1 MFGRLIRDRRGFSVT
16 VAASI
21 LLLVLSLFYVSY
33 QSIEIPAFCKEVE
46 KQSLTVLEED
56 VVNLVSNLKRL
67 IGDNTPKTVHLHLGD
82 VYPPVP
88 FFSTP
93 NGFSGSVYTYPAR
106 VKIDNVKIVSV
117 TSRGQA
123 NPYNTLEITG
133 SNIIISPKY
142 NFLNAPDIVVEYG
155 VVAVGKGSN
164 YMPLYGKLIDNSTI
178 FIPLFDGNLSV
189 GGVISYELTLY
200 PKSAGGSGVYVTNED
215 PSTNVTIE
223 LDSRLPLDFWR
234 KVVPEWVSVT
244 EDDGI
249 VKLSLPKGRT
259 YRLIM
264 GVASLNEWSSRLPPD
279 YLYRVSPVSQS
290 SPCGLVVQVRDVL
303 NNPVPLS
310 NVTFSVL
317 SGSVTLKTVDDRGNL
332 VSSSSLTVK
341 SNELGFASVT
351 AESSGLGLVKANL
364 TDRSALQ
371 PYEVVFIVS

>member
-1 MFGRLIRDRRGFSVT
+1 MGRLTRDENGFSVT

-56 VVNLVSNLKRL
+56 VVNLVSNLKKL
-67 IGDNTPKTVHLHLGD
+67 VGDNTPKTVHLHLGD

-106 VKIDNVKIVSV
+106 VKISNVNITSV

-133 SNIIISPKY
+133 SNIIISPRY
-142 NFLNAPDIVVEYG
+142 NFLNAPDIVIEYG

-178 FIPLFDGNLSV
+178 FISLFDGNLSV

-200 PKSAGGSGVYVTNED
+200 PKSAGGSGVYITNED
-215 PSTNVTIE
+215 PSTNITIE

-244 EDDGI
+244 EDNGT

-264 GVASLNEWSSRLPPD
+264 GVASLNEWSGRLPPD

-317 SGSVTLKTVDDRGNL
+317 SGSVTLKTVDDQGNL

>member
-1 MFGRLIRDRRGFSVT
+1 MGRLLRDEGGFSVT

-56 VVNLVSNLKRL
+56 VVNLVSNLKKL
-67 IGDNTPKTVHLHLGD
+67 VGDNTPKTVHLHLGD
-82 VYPPVP
+82 VYPTVP

-106 VKIDNVKIVSV
+106 VKINNVKVTSV

-142 NFLNAPDIVVEYG
+142 NFLNAPDIVIEYG

-178 FIPLFDGNLSV
+178 FIPLFNGNLSV

-200 PKSAGGSGVYVTNED
+200 PKSAGGSGVYITNE
-215 PSTNVTIE
+215 SSSNITIE

-244 EDDGI
+244 EDNGT

-264 GVASLNEWSSRLPPD
+264 GVASLNEWSGRLPPD

-341 SNELGFASVT
+341 SNEMGFASVT

>member
-1 MFGRLIRDRRGFSVT
+1 VGRLLRDEGGFSVT

-56 VVNLVSNLKRL
+56 VVNLVSNLKEL
-67 IGDNTPKTVHLHLGD
+67 VGDNTPKAVHLHLGD
-82 VYPPVP
+82 VYPSVP

-106 VKIDNVKIVSV
+106 VKINNVNITSV
-117 TSRGQA
+117 TSREQA

-142 NFLNAPDIVVEYG
+142 NFLNAPDIVIEYG

-178 FIPLFDGNLSV
+178 FIPLFNGNLSV

-200 PKSAGGSGVYVTNED
+200 PKSAGGSGVYITNE
-215 PSTNVTIE
+215 SSSNITIE

-244 EDDGI
+244 EDNGT

-264 GVASLNEWSSRLPPD
+264 GVASLNEWSGRLPPD

-341 SNELGFASVT
+341 SNEMGFASVT

>member
-1 MFGRLIRDRRGFSVT
+1 VGRLLRDEGGFSVT

-56 VVNLVSNLKRL
+56 VVNLVSNLKKL
-67 IGDNTPKTVHLHLGD
+67 VGDNTPKTVHLHLGD
-82 VYPPVP
+82 VYPTVP

-106 VKIDNVKIVSV
+106 VKINNVKVTSV

-142 NFLNAPDIVVEYG
+142 NFLNAPDIVIEYG

-178 FIPLFDGNLSV
+178 FIPLFNGNLSV

-200 PKSAGGSGVYVTNED
+200 PKSAGGSGVYITNE
-215 PSTNVTIE
+215 SSSNITIE

-244 EDDGI
+244 EDNGT

-264 GVASLNEWSSRLPPD
+264 GVASLNEWSGRLPPD

-341 SNELGFASVT
+341 SNEMGFASVT